1 MFPARSL
8 CRAGALLVVTLSLM
22 AVALCA
28 PEESPKRGPS
38 GFLGVRGKKDSGFA
52 SDESY
57 NDVIDKRAPAMG
69 FQGVRGKKDDE
80 DFGYDKR
87 APAMG
92 FQGVRGK
99 KAPDTQHGVLEE
111 LLEKRKPSM
120 GFMGM
125 RGKKDPMEFDYFDK
139 RSPPLGFHG
148 MRGKKDLR
156 EEDSEMFKRVPSV
169 GFQGV
174 RGKKDGGYYSDNRLG
189 FMGMRGQM
197 DVDMEG
203 DDYPQMF
210 SDEDVWG
217 SQEDFLGDSEELHKR
232 GPASGFFG
240 MRGKKV
246 PASGFFGMRGKK
258 NPAAGFFAMRGKKA
272 PAGGFVGMR
281 GKKES
286 DGLPDRTEDMDALLQ
301 YLEATFQLGRDKR
314 NGERTPGSKK
324 VPSGFLGT
332 RGKKNWPAEQGK
344 DWCVARVGGTDAPKP
359 TEYRNLQW
367 VVSDCIP
374 VCGLRVLFWNP
385 FMRSYTDVVIKT
397 GAPQISSWGPRQGY
411 LCHCYEICT
420 EQ

>member
-1 MFPARSL
+1 MVPARSL
-8 CRAGALLVVTLSLM
+8 CRAGALLLVILSLM

-38 GFLGVRGKKDSGFA
+38 GFLGVRGKKDSAFT

-80 DFGYDKR
+80 DFEYDKR

-99 KAPDTQHGVLEE
+99 KDPDTQHDVLQE

-139 RSPPLGFHG
+139 RAPPMGFQG
-148 MRGKKDLR
+148 MRGKKDLG
-156 EEDSEMFKRVPSV
+156 EEDSEMFKRAPSV

-174 RGKKDGGYYSDNRLG
+174 RGKKDGRYYGDRRFG
-189 FMGMRGQM
+189 FMGMRGE
-197 DVDMEG
+197 DRDMEG
-203 DDYPQMF
+203 DDYPQML
-210 SDEDVWG
+210 SDEDIWG
-217 SQEDFLGDSEELHKR
+217 NQEDVLEDSEELNKR
-232 GPASGFFG
+232 GQAARFFG

-246 PASGFFGMRGKK
+246 PASGFFGVRGKK

-272 PAGGFVGMR
+272 PAAGFMGVR

-286 DGLPDRTEDMDALLQ
+286 NGLADRTEDMDMDALLQ
-301 YLEATFQLGRDKR
+301 YLGATYQLGRDKR
-314 NGERTPGSKK
+314 NREKTLGSKK
-324 VPSGFLGT
+324 APIGFLGT
-332 RGKKNWPAEQGK
+332 RGKKDWPTEQGR
-344 DWCVARVGGTDAPKP
+344 DWCVCVCVCVCVVGGVRK
-359 TEYRNLQW
+359 Q
-367 VVSDCIP
+367 
-374 VCGLRVLFWNP
+374 
-385 FMRSYTDVVIKT
+385 
-397 GAPQISSWGPRQGY
+397 
-411 LCHCYEICT
+411 
-420 EQ
+420 

>member
-1 MFPARSL
+1 MVPARSL
-8 CRAGALLVVTLSLM
+8 CRAGALLLVILSLVV
-22 AVALCA
+22 VALCA

-38 GFLGVRGKKDSGFA
+38 GFLGVRGKKDSGFT

-80 DFGYDKR
+80 DFEDGKR

-99 KAPDTQHGVLEE
+99 KDPGTQHEVLQE

-125 RGKKDPMEFDYFDK
+125 RGKKDPMEFDYLDK
-139 RSPPLGFHG
+139 RAPPLGFHG
-148 MRGKKDLR
+148 MRGKKDLW
-156 EEDSEMFKRVPSV
+156 EEDSEMFKRAPSS

-174 RGKKDGGYYSDNRLG
+174 RGKKDGGYYSDKGFG
-189 FMGMRGQM
+189 FMGMRGKKDM
-197 DVDMEG
+197 DMEG

-210 SDEDVWG
+210 SDEDIWG
-217 SQEDFLGDSEELHKR
+217 NQEDVLEDSEEMNKR
-232 GPASGFFG
+232 GPAAGFFG
-240 MRGKKV
+240 TRGKKG
-246 PASGFFGMRGKK
+246 PAAGFFGTRGKK
-258 NPAAGFFAMRGKKA
+258 GPAAGFFAMRGKKA

-286 DGLPDRTEDMDALLQ
+286 DGLAARTEDMDTLLQ
-301 YLEATFQLGRDKR
+301 YLEATYQLGRDKR

-332 RGKKNWPAEQGK
+332 RGKKDWPAEQGR
-344 DWCVARVGGTDAPKP
+344 DWCVVGVTNSGADRAP
-359 TEYRNLQW
+359 
-367 VVSDCIP
+367 
-374 VCGLRVLFWNP
+374 
-385 FMRSYTDVVIKT
+385 
-397 GAPQISSWGPRQGY
+397 WGPKTYIILKFAVVCFRIY
-411 LCHCYEICT
+411 PVFRT
-420 EQ
+420 EGAILDPF